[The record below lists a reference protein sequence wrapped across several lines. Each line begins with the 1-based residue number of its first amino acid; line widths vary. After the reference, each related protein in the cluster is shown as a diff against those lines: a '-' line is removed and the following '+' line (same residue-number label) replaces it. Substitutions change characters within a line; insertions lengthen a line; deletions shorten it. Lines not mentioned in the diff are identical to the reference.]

1 MTDYISV
8 PNDKERVAKFKP
20 RARLLLQLGD
30 QLIKNES
37 IALLELAKNAYD
49 ADASKVDIIMRHP
62 DSIEDGYIEIEDDG
76 FGMTANIVENVW
88 LEPGSSYKQ
97 EQFVEH
103 RLTPKYHRLPIGEK
117 GIGRFGAHKLGNLI
131 EMTTKSAFA
140 KEVYVRIDWTKFAEH
155 RYLED
160 VPIRIIERDQPHYF
174 TNGKT
179 GTRIV
184 IRGFRK
190 AWERGM
196 ARSVIRAITS
206 ITSPFATIDSF
217 KPSLQITDKPEWFDG
232 IITWDRVCD
241 YSLFQFNAVIS
252 GNVITEF
259 SYKFTPWNTMTKL
272 HERIIGLSDSIVQNY
287 LNITD
292 DEEKPVD
299 LSKYKLGTIRFK
311 GFIFDLDT
319 FIMKMGVSDKNG
331 FKFYLKSNGGVR
343 VFRDGLRVYDYGEPE
358 NDWLS
363 LDYRRFQQPTKAI
376 SNNLIVGA
384 IDLNREESPD
394 LEEKTN
400 REGFVTNEAYIA
412 FKNAILHVIGL
423 VETLRQTDKKK
434 LKETYGP
441 TPKSEPVMSLLG
453 EAQRYVDEKV
463 LDSEVKTEIKKYL
476 VKIERDYKLVTDN
489 LLKAAGAGLNM
500 SVVIHEIEKIIYEVD
515 KVLKLEKASDRAL
528 KLVQHL
534 SSLIDGYADLIRRSE
549 QTNESVINIV
559 NQALFNTEYRLHTHE
574 ITLVKRFL
582 ENPSNKS
589 IRCKVARNLLIGAIM
604 NLIDNSIYWLDQ
616 KAFKKLATKE
626 SFIKK
631 IFIDVVSDDTFVHIV
646 VADNGTGILLPTEDI
661 TEPFVTGKKNG
672 AGMGLGLHIAS
683 EVLNAQGGKL
693 SFPDT
698 GDFDIPEE
706 FEEGAKVVLSL
717 KK

>member
-1 MTDYISV
+1 MTDNILKNS
-8 PNDKERVAKFKP
+8 KERVAKFKP

-49 ADASKVDIIMRHP
+49 ADASKVDIIMHNP
-62 DSIEDGYIEIEDDG
+62 DSIENGFVEIEDDG
-76 FGMTANIVENVW
+76 FGMTADIVENVW
-88 LEPGSSYKQ
+88 LEPGSNYKQ
-97 EQFVEH
+97 EQFVE
-103 RLTPKYHRLPIGEK
+103 RRFTPKYHRLPIGEK

-131 EMTTKSAFA
+131 EMTTKSANA
-140 KEVYVRIDWTKFAEH
+140 KEVYVRIDWTQFAEH
-155 RYLED
+155 RYLEE
-160 VPIRIIERDQPHYF
+160 VPIRIIEREQPQYF
-174 TNGKT
+174 TDGKT

-184 IRGFRK
+184 IKGFRRE
-190 AWERGM
+190 WERGM
-196 ARSVIRAITS
+196 ARNVIRAITS
-206 ITSPFATIDSF
+206 ITSPFETMDAFI
-217 KPSLQITDKPEWFDG
+217 PSLKIPNKLGWFDG
-232 IITWDRVCD
+232 IITWDKVCD
-241 YSLFQFNAVIS
+241 YSLFQFDTIID
-252 GNVITEF
+252 GNTIIDFT
-259 SYKFTPWNTMTKL
+259 YKFTPWNTMTKL
-272 HERIIGLSDSIVQNY
+272 HERSVGLSDSIVENY
-287 LNITD
+287 LSITD
-292 DEEKPVD
+292 DKDNPII
-299 LSKYKLGTIRFK
+299 LSDYKIGTIRFK
-311 GFIFDLDT
+311 GYIFDLDT
-319 FIMKMGVSDKNG
+319 FIMKMGVSDKSG
-331 FKFYLKSNGGVR
+331 FKSYLKSNGGVR

-384 IDLNREESPD
+384 IYLNREESSG

-400 REGFVTNEAYIA
+400 REGFVENDAYIA
-412 FKNAILHVIGL
+412 FKKAILHVVGL

-434 LKETYGP
+434 LKEAYGP

-515 KVLKLEKASDRAL
+515 KVLKAEKASERAL
-528 KLVQHL
+528 NLVQHL

-549 QTNESVINIV
+549 QTNESIVNII
-559 NQALFNTEYRLHTHE
+559 NQALFNTEYRLQTH
-574 ITLVKRFL
+574 IIIPVKRYL
-582 ENPSNKS
+582 ENPANRSL
-589 IRCKVARNLLIGAIM
+589 RCKVARNLLIGAIM

-616 KAFKKLATKE
+616 KAFKKLEENE
-626 SFIKK
+626 SFTKK
-631 IFIDVVSDDTFVHIV
+631 IFIDVVADDAFIHIV

-693 SFPDT
+693 FFPDW
-698 GDFDIPEE
+698 GEFDIPEE
-706 FEEGAKVVLSL
+706 FEQGARVVLSL

>member
-1 MTDYISV
+1 MADIV
-8 PNDKERVAKFKP
+8 PTSNDIEIVAKFKP

-49 ADASKVDIIMRHP
+49 ADASKVDIIMIHP
-62 DSIEDGYIEIEDDG
+62 DSKEKGYIEIEDDG
-76 FGMTANIVENVW
+76 FGMTADVVENVW
-88 LEPGSSYKQ
+88 LEPGSSFKQ
-97 EQFVEH
+97 EQYKE
-103 RLTPKYHRLPIGEK
+103 RRITPKYNRLPIGEK
-117 GIGRFGAHKLGNLI
+117 GIGRFGAHKLGDLI
-131 EMTTKSAFA
+131 EMTTKSANGN
-140 KEVYVRIDWTKFAEH
+140 EVYVSIDWTKFAEQ

-160 VPIRIIERDQPHYF
+160 VPIKIIKREHPQYF
-174 TNGKT
+174 VNGKT

-190 AWERGM
+190 EWERGM
-196 ARSVIRAITS
+196 ARSVMRAITS
-206 ITSPFATIDSF
+206 MTSPFETMDSF
-217 KPSLQITDKPEWFDG
+217 LPIFKIIDKPGWFDG
-232 IITWDRVCD
+232 IMTWDKVCD
-241 YSLFQFNAVIS
+241 YSLFQFDAVIS
-252 GNVITEF
+252 GNTITAF
-259 SYKFTPWNTMTKL
+259 SYGFTPWNTMTKL
-272 HERIIGLSDSIVQNY
+272 HERHIDISDPIAENH
-287 LNITD
+287 LRITD
-292 DEEKPVD
+292 DDENPVD
-299 LSKYKLGTIRFK
+299 LAKYKIGTIRFK
-311 GFIFDLDT
+311 GYIFDLDT
-319 FIMKMGVSDKNG
+319 FIMKMGVSDTNG
-331 FKFYLKSNGGVR
+331 FKSYLKSNGGVR
-343 VFRDGLRVYDYGEPE
+343 VYRDGLRVYDYGEPE
-358 NDWLS
+358 NDWLA
-363 LDYRRFQQPTKAI
+363 LDFRRFQQPTKAI

-384 IDLNREESPD
+384 VYLNRDKSSD

-400 REGFVTNEAYIA
+400 REGFVSNDAYDA
-412 FKNAILHVIGL
+412 FKSAILHVVSL

-434 LKETYGP
+434 LKEIYGP

-476 VKIERDYKLVTDN
+476 VKIERDYKLVTEN

-515 KVLKLEKASDRAL
+515 KVLKAEKASDRAL

-549 QTNESVINIV
+549 QTNESVFNII
-559 NQALFNTEYRLHTHE
+559 NQALFNTEYRLYTHE
-574 ITLVKRFL
+574 IIAVKKYQ
-582 ENPSNKS
+582 ENSATKS

-616 KAFKKLATKE
+616 KAFKKKE
-626 SFIKK
+626 ENEPFAKK
-631 IFIDVVSDDTFVHIV
+631 IYIDVVADDEFVHII
-646 VADNGTGILLPTEDI
+646 VADNGTGILLPTEEI

-683 EVLNAQGGKL
+683 EILNAQGGKL
-693 SFPDT
+693 SFPDS

-706 FEEGAKVVLSL
+706 FEQGAIVDLSL